1 VAKEAAK
8 RKLSNIK
15 NTPQALEL
23 WQTPKAKE
31 ALVKSGM
38 FTERELD
45 ARYEIFHENY
55 VKHIQIE
62 GRLLGELA
70 MDYVVP
76 AAIDYQNKLLENVNG
91 LKNIGIAE
99 KNYSTQKNLLTEISA
114 HIAVIVSQVDKMTEA
129 RKVANN
135 LHHAPEKSKAYCEKV
150 LPHFDTIRDHCDK
163 LEQILD
169 DQSWRLPKYR
179 EMLFIK

>member
-1 VAKEAAK
+1 VAKKKKLRYSRVLKEYISSSKSILFTGDNYSEDWAKEAAK

-23 WQTPKAKE
+23 WQTAKAKE

-91 LKNIGIAE
+91 SE
-99 KNYSTQKNLLTEISA
+99 KIWALRKRTTVHRKVYSMISA
-114 HIAVIVSQVDKMTEA
+114 SI
-129 RKVANN
+129 
-135 LHHAPEKSKAYCEKV
+135 
-150 LPHFDTIRDHCDK
+150 LP
-163 LEQILD
+163 LSL
-169 DQSWRLPKYR
+169 
-179 EMLFIK
+179 IK